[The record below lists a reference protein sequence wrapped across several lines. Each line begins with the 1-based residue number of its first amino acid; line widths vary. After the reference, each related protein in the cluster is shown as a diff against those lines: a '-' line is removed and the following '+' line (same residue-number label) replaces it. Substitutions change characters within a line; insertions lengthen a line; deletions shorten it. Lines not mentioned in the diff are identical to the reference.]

1 MLLKKRK
8 TEVRCFMR
16 NTRNFMQDNH
26 ETVIIFSKELVG
38 VVVVVY
44 GEPLLLVL
52 AWLQRQFYFVI
63 ISVLLDAQ

>member
-1 MLLKKRK
+1 
-8 TEVRCFMR
+8 
-16 NTRNFMQDNH
+16 MQDNH